1 VAFGQHFGFLLR
13 DRHGNRLE
21 PAATN
26 RNLAVL
32 AEIDIERLIGRY
44 ERYCAMKM
52 LRAIALVSLALVVAG
67 CTRTANFQTNQP
79 MMPQPTV
86 MTDPLPE
93 QPTVNTPS
101 DSTPIQQARL
111 EPGSYEYI
119 DSSILGQL
127 TPAQRSA
134 ANDAQ
139 FYALQFGRPGAPRT
153 WSSGGA
159 TGQVSVGPYVR
170 VNNLDCR
177 EFSHRVTL
185 GGQTY
190 TRSGQACREVD
201 GAWGVTA

>member
-1 VAFGQHFGFLLR
+1 
-13 DRHGNRLE
+13 
-21 PAATN
+21 
-26 RNLAVL
+26 
-32 AEIDIERLIGRY
+32 
-44 ERYCAMKM
+44 MKM

-67 CTRTANFQTNQP
+67 CSRTTNFPAPTQTA
-79 MMPQPTV
+79 MPQQTV
-86 MTDPLPE
+86 LTNPLPD
-93 QPTVNTPS
+93 VVRPS

-111 EPGSYEYI
+111 DPGSYDYI
-119 DSSILGQL
+119 DGSALGQL

-139 FYALQFGRPGAPRT
+139 FYALQFGRPGAPRS

-159 TGQVSVGPYVR
+159 SGQVSVGPYVR

-185 GGQTY
+185 NGQTY
-190 TRSGQACREVD
+190 TRSGTACREVD